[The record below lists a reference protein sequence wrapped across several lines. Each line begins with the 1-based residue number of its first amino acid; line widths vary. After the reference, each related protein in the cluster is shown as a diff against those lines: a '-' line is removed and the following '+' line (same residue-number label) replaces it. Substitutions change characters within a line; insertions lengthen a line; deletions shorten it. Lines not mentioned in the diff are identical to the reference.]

1 MALVDVP
8 AAGVGVVG
16 GQRLGGLEEHPRA
29 VGGRAEPVDGDLG
42 VGAGGS
48 TLEAGLR
55 LNYRVSPQFSPYIGY
70 VWEKTYGRTG
80 DWLRGEGEHDEE
92 GAWVVGLKFWL

>member
-1 MALVDVP
+1 MQELGPDPAIPAHAL
-8 AAGVGVVG
+8 GH
-16 GQRLGGLEEHPRA
+16 RLH
-29 VGGRAEPVDGDLG
+29 LG

-55 LNYRVSPQFSPYIGY
+55 LNYRVSPQFSPYICY
-70 VWEKTYGRTG
+70 VWERSYGRTG
-80 DWLRGEGEHDEE
+80 DWLREEGEHDEE